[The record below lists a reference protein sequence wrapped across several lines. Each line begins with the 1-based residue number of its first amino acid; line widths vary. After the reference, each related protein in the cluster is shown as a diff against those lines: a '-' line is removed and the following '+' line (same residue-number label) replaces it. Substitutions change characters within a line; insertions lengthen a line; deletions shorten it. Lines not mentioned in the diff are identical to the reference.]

1 MAAVAWYAR
10 SHVIRPIQIFTLLA
24 IAGAV
29 AAVAALAGSTV
40 PRAILGMSAAL
51 ALAASV
57 NRRLTRRPRR
67 QLVRRAAWI
76 AAAAVMFAALP
87 TDVPREGGVFAETYT
102 TIDIVIALIVFG
114 FVGVVVVRIVRGIL
128 ADRDDRLLVGALGGL
143 VVYVAMWADA
153 LPIHAAVWNYAFWIL
168 LGAAEAR
175 ASGNIRRP

>member
-10 SHVIRPIQIFTLLA
+10 GHVLRPIRIFTLLA
-24 IAGAV
+24 VAGTV

-40 PRAILGMSAAL
+40 PRAVLGMSAAL

-67 QLVRRAAWI
+67 PLVRRAAWI

-87 TDVPREGGVFAETYT
+87 GDVPRDGGVFAETYT
-102 TIDIVIALIVFG
+102 TIDIATAVVAFGLVGIVMI
-114 FVGVVVVRIVRGIL
+114 RIVRGIL

-143 VVYVAMWADA
+143 GVYVAMWADA
-153 LPIHAAVWNYAFWIL
+153 LPIHSAVWNYAFWIL

-175 ASGNIRRP
+175 AYGNIRRP